1 MFLFVLKNIAKDCHI
16 HGLGK
21 DSGWRKIPEMPIPLA
36 EAAYAQVGK
45 VIFVFGGI
53 TEPGGTFLKN
63 ELFLYRFCRVDSKV
77 QMKKQSLLFSSI

>member
-53 TEPGGTFLKN
+53 TEPGGTFLMD
-63 ELFLYRFCRVDSKV
+63 ELCFTDFVELIRKYR
-77 QMKKQSLLFSSI
+77 